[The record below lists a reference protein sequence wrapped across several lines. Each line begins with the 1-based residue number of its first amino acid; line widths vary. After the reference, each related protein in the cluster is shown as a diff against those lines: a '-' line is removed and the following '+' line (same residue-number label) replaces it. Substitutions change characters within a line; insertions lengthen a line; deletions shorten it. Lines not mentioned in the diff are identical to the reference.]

1 MRSVDAFAALRE
13 PQFAWYYAAR
23 VVSLAGTSMA
33 PVALS
38 FAVLDLTG
46 SAGLLGLVL
55 AARTVPM
62 MVFLLVG
69 GVLAD
74 RLPRAAVMRASNL
87 LSALTQGLVAYLV
100 VTGTAEIWMLVVLE
114 AANGTV
120 SAFSWPAMEGLVP
133 QLAPRALLQQANA
146 LLSFSRAGLAV
157 VGPTIAALLV
167 VSVGSGW
174 ALAFDAF
181 TWLAAAVL
189 VARVRVPVREP
200 VREPASDAGRDAGLL
215 NELRGGWS
223 EFTGRTWLWVVV
235 AGFGVL
241 NGIHAGAWFTLGPAL
256 AEDTFGAGGW
266 GLVLSAESA
275 GLLVTGLLMLK
286 VRLTRPLLTGMLG
299 MAMFALP
306 LTMLGLTAAVAPLM
320 LAAFLAGAGQEVFG
334 IGWNV
339 AVQENVDQ
347 SVLSRVYSYDAL
359 GSLVA
364 VPLGAVVFG
373 PLGEAFG
380 YQQVL
385 VLSGA
390 AYLTV
395 VLLVLSSRS
404 VRSLRRVDVQPVL
417 G

>member
-1 MRSVDAFAALRE
+1 
-13 PQFAWYYAAR
+13 
-23 VVSLAGTSMA
+23 
-33 PVALS
+33 
-38 FAVLDLTG
+38 
-46 SAGLLGLVL
+46 
-55 AARTVPM
+55 
-62 MVFLLVG
+62 
-69 GVLAD
+69 
-74 RLPRAAVMRASNL
+74 
-87 LSALTQGLVAYLV
+87 
-100 VTGTAEIWMLVVLE
+100 
-114 AANGTV
+114 
-120 SAFSWPAMEGLVP
+120 
-133 QLAPRALLQQANA
+133 
-146 LLSFSRAGLAV
+146 
-157 VGPTIAALLV
+157 
-167 VSVGSGW
+167 
-174 ALAFDAF
+174 
-181 TWLAAAVL
+181 
-189 VARVRVPVREP
+189 
-200 VREPASDAGRDAGLL
+200 
-215 NELRGGWS
+215 
-223 EFTGRTWLWVVV
+223 VVV